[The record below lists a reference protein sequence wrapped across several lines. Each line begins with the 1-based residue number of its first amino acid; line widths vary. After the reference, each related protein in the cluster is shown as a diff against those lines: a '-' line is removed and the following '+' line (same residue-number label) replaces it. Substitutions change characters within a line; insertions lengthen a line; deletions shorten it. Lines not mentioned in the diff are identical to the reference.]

1 MAVKMKSGRVGAVR
15 PRSVR
20 CVAKAS
26 KTERSPTAPVEKKK
40 NALTQVVAGSALAAF
55 LAVGVPAVLDPL
67 PADAGALEPCAKS
80 KAFAKRQKQEVK
92 GLEKRLKM
100 YEPDSAPALAIQG
113 TIAQTKRRF
122 AMYGKQGLLCGED
135 GLPHLVT
142 TGDWSHAG
150 EFMLPGIGFL
160 YFAGLIGWAGRR
172 YLIRSRESKKPAD
185 MEIIIDVPVAFEC
198 FGEAAIWPLKAVQEL
213 RNGELTESDD
223 KITVSPR

>member
-100 YEPDSAPALAIQG
+100 YEPEFPSSSYFAIRYKTRLLLTCKPAL
-113 TIAQTKRRF
+113 
-122 AMYGKQGLLCGED
+122 
-135 GLPHLVT
+135 
-142 TGDWSHAG
+142 
-150 EFMLPGIGFL
+150 
-160 YFAGLIGWAGRR
+160 
-172 YLIRSRESKKPAD
+172 
-185 MEIIIDVPVAFEC
+185 
-198 FGEAAIWPLKAVQEL
+198 
-213 RNGELTESDD
+213 
-223 KITVSPR
+223 